1 MAASTLGMAFQL
13 FVRSSRVQ
21 RKRAVLTIVAIAWG
35 TLTLLLLLAFGEGLR
50 LQLGK
55 ARAGLGRELAIIWP
69 GETGKP
75 WQGLPAGRP
84 IRPRLDDLD
93 LLRGRIPGL
102 QEAIGEI
109 RDFRVSLTNGAKT
122 VNGQI
127 LGVSQA
133 YGEIRVHYP
142 RPGGRFLDAIDER
155 ERRRVI
161 FLGDELARDLFGKD
175 EPVGR
180 TLLVN
185 NFPYTVV
192 GVLARKL
199 QMGADGGPDTTHGVI
214 PITTFKAQFGQDR
227 LSNIV
232 LKAERPEDMPTV
244 LKEFRKVMA
253 AKYGFDPEDD
263 RAFGIWDTVK
273 NDDVLRKMLVGIE
286 LFLGIIGVMTLTIGG
301 VGVANIMYATVKE
314 RTREIGVRMALGAR
328 PAWVTGPLVLEGLL
342 YTVVGGFVGL
352 VAAVVV
358 IMLLGLVPT
367 QGNEALEFLGKPTL
381 SLPIAAASSAVLG
394 AVGLLAGYFPA
405 RRAASIDPAETL
417 RYE

>member
-199 QMGADGGPDTTHGVI
+199 QMGAYGGPDTNHGVI